1 MPLAQTRIERI
12 VERALDEDLGRGD
25 ITTDACIDSDRR
37 ATAALKARE
46 RLVFCGI
53 DLLTEVYRQVDPLV
67 EVRSSCRDGQ
77 VLKAGATAATLSGSV
92 ASILAGERVA
102 LNFIQRMSG
111 IATLTAAFVEQL
123 PEGRSTRIADTRKT
137 TPGLRVLER
146 YAVRCGGGHNHR
158 EDLASAIL
166 IKDNHIAA
174 CGSVRQAIER
184 ARTKASHTSRII
196 CEVDTLAQL
205 DEALAAGA
213 EVVMLDNFDD
223 NGLREA
229 IARVAGRAMIE
240 VSGSITVQR
249 VEHIARLG
257 VDVISVGA
265 LTHSARAVDLG
276 LDLVL

>member
-1 MPLAQTRIERI
+1 MPLPHTSIERI
-12 VERALDEDLGRGD
+12 VASALAEDLGRGD
-25 ITTDACIDSDRR
+25 ITTDACIEPDRR

-46 RLVFCGI
+46 QTVFCGM
-53 DLLTEVYRQVDPLV
+53 DLLKEVYRQVDPLV
-67 EVRSSCRDGQ
+67 AISASHRDGQ
-77 VLKAGATAATLSGSV
+77 VLQPADTAATLSGSA

-123 PEGRSTRIADTRKT
+123 PEDCSTRIADTRKT

-174 CGSVRQAIER
+174 CGSIRRAIER
-184 ARTKASHTSRII
+184 ARAKASHTSRIT
-196 CEVDTLAQL
+196 CEVDTLQQL
-205 DEALAAGA
+205 DEALEAGA

-223 NGLREA
+223 HAIREA

-249 VEHIARLG
+249 VERIARLG

-276 LDLVL
+276 LDITL